1 VANIQTSFQFP
12 GIFAVPYFP
21 YKAKKELTSHAKKLL
36 ESKRARERGSDS
48 SGLGSRQEEVEEC
61 SSLCRSRKDR
71 EKEI

>member
-36 ESKRARERGSDS
+36 ESKRARARG
-48 SGLGSRQEEVEEC
+48 GGRGE
-61 SSLCRSRKDR
+61 RKDR
-71 EKEI
+71 EENSSLCMSLFFKTEKKRK